1 MTSRVGDFAQQA
13 FLTRALQTT
22 QSRMRETQ
30 MEIASGKRAR
40 SFDRIAADV
49 PLLLSTRYD
58 RTLNAGRIRQNEH
71 VIDRMQAMDGSLE
84 SLSRI
89 ADRART
95 LLVQRLS
102 DGVGADVPLDAE
114 FDAMLEEIES
124 RLNLRLDGRYLFAGS
139 RTDTRPVAIPDPPPV
154 TADSSLYYSGDD
166 VELKVQA
173 DDGVEIA
180 YGIPASDPAFARL
193 IGALGLGRQAHLVND
208 RSDLETALT
217 QLTGAIDEL
226 ADLRSEL
233 GAERSRLEAIIEVQ
247 RGDEVYLAEIV
258 SEMED
263 VDLPEALSRLAR
275 DRTALEAAYLA
286 VSRISQLSIAD
297 YLR

>member
-13 FLTRALQTT
+13 FLTQALQTT

-40 SFDRIAADV
+40 SFDRIAPEV

-58 RTLNAGRIRQNEH
+58 RTLNATRIRQNEH

-84 SLSRI
+84 GLGRI
-89 ADRART
+89 AERART
-95 LLVQRLS
+95 LLLQRLS

-114 FDAMLEEIES
+114 LDAMLEEIEA

-139 RTDTRPVAIPDPPPV
+139 RTDTKPVAIPDPPPV
-154 TADSSLYYSGDD
+154 TADATLYYSGDD
-166 VELKVQA
+166 TELEVRA
-173 DDGVEIA
+173 EEGLELA
-180 YGIPASDPAFARL
+180 YGIPASDPAFERL
-193 IGALGLGRQAHLVND
+193 IGALGLARQGHLVND
-208 RSDLETALT
+208 RSDLEGALSD
-217 QLTGAIDEL
+217 LTTAIDEL
-226 ADLRSEL
+226 ADLRAEL
-233 GAERSRLEAIIEVQ
+233 GAKRSRLEAIIEVQ

-275 DRTALEAAYLA
+275 DRTVLEAAYLA